1 MPLSTSNS
9 DAVQKRAGLDRFTIV
24 ILITVFLTMVFCE
37 VLTRVGFD
45 RTSKVQRKEL
55 SQRRALLTVDDL
67 DASHGEHVAVVGN
80 SLMLEGVDVPLLDA
94 RVGAKVE
101 PAPYFVL
108 AAEYYDWYFG
118 LKRLFAEGVRP
129 RYVLLGLSPNQ
140 LASPHTR
147 GDYSARYL
155 FQASD
160 LPTIVRQT
168 HMDATTASEFLLSH
182 FSEYYS
188 TREIMRGFV
197 MGRVLPG
204 VGELLH
210 ARLGTVRAPA
220 IEDSTLKQLA
230 AERLQALDQLCKANG
245 SRFMLVI
252 PPSYQ
257 EGAET
262 IAQVGKEVGVTVLVP
277 VEYSELDA
285 TEYNPDGFHLNEK
298 GARIF
303 TTRLAAALV
312 EHLPK

>member
-1 MPLSTSNS
+1 MPLSTSSS
-9 DAVQKRAGLDRFTIV
+9 DTVQKHAGLDRFTVV

-37 VLTRVGFD
+37 ALTRVGFD
-45 RTSKVQRKEL
+45 RVSKVQRKEIA
-55 SQRRALLTVDDL
+55 QRRALLTVKDS
-67 DASHGEHVAVVGN
+67 DASQDVHIAVVGN
-80 SLMLEGVDVPLLDA
+80 SLMLEGVDVPLLD
-94 RVGAKVE
+94 GKLEPKVE

-140 LASPHTR
+140 LASTHTR

-160 LPTIVRQT
+160 LPAIARQT
-168 HMDATTASEFLLSH
+168 HMDATTASDFMLAH

-197 MGRVLPG
+197 MGRMLPG

-210 ARLGTVRAPA
+210 ARLGTVRAPT
-220 IEDSTLKQLA
+220 IEDSTLKRLA

-262 IAQVGKEVGVTVLVP
+262 IAHVGKEVGVTVLVP
-277 VEYSELDA
+277 VEYAELDA
-285 TEYNPDGFHLNEK
+285 TDYNPDGFHLNEK

-303 TTRLAAALV
+303 TTRLAAALL
-312 EHLPK
+312 EQLHK